1 MRKELAMFKPLLSA
15 LAGFG
20 LILSAGTATAQS
32 CAARDAIVDRL
43 QQKYSE
49 RLAAGGLQPLS
60 GGASVIELWASAET
74 GTFTVLLTR
83 ASGISCSVAAGTDY
97 FRTPDADPVPDIPS

>member
-1 MRKELAMFKPLLSA
+1 MIKPLLGA

-32 CAARDAIVDRL
+32 CAARAAIVDRL

-60 GGASVIELWASAET
+60 DGASVIELWASSET

-83 ASGISCSVAAGTDY
+83 ATGISCIVAAGTDY
-97 FRTPDADPVPDIPS
+97 FQTSDTQTVPDIPS